1 MPPVQVPPTLVEQVV
16 NAIVSEIVD
25 GELPSNSRLIQDELA
40 RAYGV
45 SRQPIQ
51 QALLLL
57 RDRGL
62 VREAAGRGLIVSPID
77 VDFVRNLY
85 EIRALLDGLAAR
97 LAAERGAE
105 RAKLEGSAYLDAGR
119 AAVES
124 GSLSEQIEADMR
136 FHAFI
141 NELSG
146 NSLIGETTAPH
157 WPYLRRVMGEVLR
170 DDVQM
175 PQTILR
181 RGIGRSAASAPH
193 ATYSVIRLLSSFTGR
208 GRRAFAAGSY
218 DPGASDKEVRIGQSR
233 RARYPRRASSS
244 SGSRLSHLRHIRG
257 SKAALVRGNFGLDW
271 LTHLSQRLA
280 FGSKKSD

>member
-1 MPPVQVPPTLVEQVV
+1 MSNVQAQPTLVEQVV

-45 SRQPIQ
+45 SRQPVQ

-62 VREAAGRGLIVSPID
+62 VREASGRGLIVSPID
-77 VDFVRNLY
+77 PDFVRKLY
-85 EIRALLDGLAAR
+85 EVRAMLDGLAAR
-97 LAAERGAE
+97 LAAERDAE
-105 RAKLEGSAYLDAGR
+105 RAKIEGPSYLDAGR

-124 GSLSEQIEADMR
+124 GSLHEQIEADMK

-141 NELSG
+141 NELSE
-146 NSLIGETTAPH
+146 NSLISETTAPH

-175 PQTILR
+175 PQTILSEHVAILDAIIASDGDR
-181 RGIGRSAASAPH
+181 AEALSRDHISRAAKIFVQRLQAQQAASEQEMRQRR
-193 ATYSVIRLLSSFTGR
+193 TRRIR
-208 GRRAFAAGSY
+208 
-218 DPGASDKEVRIGQSR
+218 
-233 RARYPRRASSS
+233 
-244 SGSRLSHLRHIRG
+244 
-257 SKAALVRGNFGLDW
+257 
-271 LTHLSQRLA
+271 
-280 FGSKKSD
+280 

>member
-1 MPPVQVPPTLVEQVV
+1 MPNVQAPPTLVEQVV

-25 GELPSNSRLIQDELA
+25 GELPSNARLIQDELA

-45 SRQPIQ
+45 SRQPVQ

-62 VREAAGRGLIVSPID
+62 VREAPGRGLIVSPID
-77 VDFVRNLY
+77 PDFVRKLY
-85 EIRALLDGLAAR
+85 EVRAMLDGLAAR

-105 RAKLEGSAYLDAGR
+105 RAKIEGPAYLDAGR
-119 AAVES
+119 AAVAS
-124 GSLSEQIEADMR
+124 GSLHEQIEADMR

-141 NELSG
+141 NELSE

-175 PQTILR
+175 PQTILGEHVAILDAIVAR
-181 RGIGRSAASAPH
+181 DGDRAEALSRDHISRAAKIFVQRLQVQQAASEQEMRQRR
-193 ATYSVIRLLSSFTGR
+193 TRRIR
-208 GRRAFAAGSY
+208 
-218 DPGASDKEVRIGQSR
+218 
-233 RARYPRRASSS
+233 
-244 SGSRLSHLRHIRG
+244 
-257 SKAALVRGNFGLDW
+257 
-271 LTHLSQRLA
+271 
-280 FGSKKSD
+280 

>member
-1 MPPVQVPPTLVEQVV
+1 MPNVHAQPTLVEQVV

-62 VREAAGRGLIVSPID
+62 VREAPGRGLIVSPID
-77 VDFVRNLY
+77 PDFVGKLY
-85 EIRALLDGLAAR
+85 EVRAMLDELAAR

-105 RAKLEGSAYLDAGR
+105 RAKIEGPAYLDAGR
-119 AAVES
+119 AAVAS
-124 GSLSEQIEADMR
+124 GSLNEQIEADMN

-141 NELSG
+141 NELSE

-170 DDVQM
+170 DDAQM
-175 PQTILR
+175 PQTILAEHVAILDAIIAGDGAHAEMLSR
-181 RGIGRSAASAPH
+181 DHISRAAKIFVQRLQAQQAASEEEMRQRP
-193 ATYSVIRLLSSFTGR
+193 T
-208 GRRAFAAGSY
+208 RRI
-218 DPGASDKEVRIGQSR
+218 K
-233 RARYPRRASSS
+233 
-244 SGSRLSHLRHIRG
+244 
-257 SKAALVRGNFGLDW
+257 
-271 LTHLSQRLA
+271 
-280 FGSKKSD
+280 